1 MNRIIKKYQNFTPF
15 REVRGRLKVSEREF
29 VESAGVSR
37 ACYRQIESGTGN
49 PTVESLAAVAA
60 GLSSR
65 ISVLAV
71 PEGSPLHTSLGDL
84 STVGVSYR
92 VIRDR
97 FDSWKVHFMDLVDA
111 FRRTVDPR
119 LLLLPPSRDL
129 PVRLK
134 ALLASIVAELCHE
147 AWIDIPDWAARDHFL
162 SEPWFPS
169 EMESLKASALLESP
183 WSFRRNNIFVQE
195 NILRRA

>member
-1 MNRIIKKYQNFTPF
+1 MNRIIKKYQNFIPF

-49 PTVESLAAVAA
+49 PTLDSLVAVAA
-60 GLSSR
+60 GLGSR
-65 ISVLAV
+65 ICVLAV
-71 PEGSPLHTSLGDL
+71 PVGAPLQTSLGDL

-92 VIRDR
+92 VIRDG

-111 FRRTVDPR
+111 FRQTLDPR

-129 PVRLK
+129 NQRLI
-134 ALLASIVAELCHE
+134 AMLASIVTELCYE
-147 AWIDIPDWAARDHFL
+147 AQIDVPDWAARDHFL
-162 SEPWFPS
+162 NEPWFPS
-169 EMESLKASALLESP
+169 SMESLKASALLESP
-183 WSFRRNNIFVQE
+183 WAFRRNNIFVQE